1 MSVQDWEVVLHH
13 TSYLNGY
20 RKVFTDIG
28 GTLTLQRFEQAPYR
42 GKLYSIKESRYQ

>member
-1 MSVQDWEVVLHH
+1 MSLQDWEVVLHH

-28 GTLTLQRFEQAPYR
+28 GTSTLQRFEQAPYR
-42 GKLYSIKESRYQ
+42 GKFY